1 LLAAEFSNIFHN
13 HTLGRCQI
21 IAFYARTDSELRHA
35 SPMQNSDGGQG
46 PPSLLSIRLI
56 NRTSWLW
63 FASQGGAN
71 REVSLHKDPILKV
84 KG

>member
-1 LLAAEFSNIFHN
+1 MADAKE
-13 HTLGRCQI
+13 RW
-21 IAFYARTDSELRHA
+21 R
-35 SPMQNSDGGQG
+35 PG

-56 NRTSWLW
+56 NRTSCLW
-63 FASQGGAN
+63 FASQGDVN

>member
-1 LLAAEFSNIFHN
+1 
-13 HTLGRCQI
+13 
-21 IAFYARTDSELRHA
+21 
-35 SPMQNSDGGQG
+35 MQKSDGGQG

-56 NRTSWLW
+56 NRTNWLW
-63 FASQGGAN
+63 FASQGGAD